1 MSSAYS
7 HTHTHADTHTQIG
20 AQAISHRVSIA
31 RAIHVTKRSQICANR
46 SSSAADLSFHP
57 LRIDSVHYSL
67 STVVP
72 FSTVAIHLDRFAVWL
87 IIAAKCSPLKQE
99 RQMSKI
105 KPERKKEKKNER
117 TNGRQIDGEE
127 TNNLKESSEK
137 KEH

>member
-1 MSSAYS
+1 
-7 HTHTHADTHTQIG
+7 
-20 AQAISHRVSIA
+20 
-31 RAIHVTKRSQICANR
+31 
-46 SSSAADLSFHP
+46 
-57 LRIDSVHYSL
+57 
-67 STVVP
+67 VP